1 MVILRGF
8 KNPLKRRIT
17 RNKRKV
23 GGYMA
28 LTPKQEYFC
37 RLVASGKDYTTAYLT
52 AYDWHGSKAGAA
64 NESMLLANKPEI
76 QEKIKTLIKPME
88 IAAQKESVNARKEQ
102 IDFIKSRIEH
112 CLQTED
118 EQSIIRY
125 TDMLNKINALYKETE
140 TEQKPESTV
149 NNLDISTLKRLS
161 GVG

>member
-1 MVILRGF
+1 
-8 KNPLKRRIT
+8 
-17 RNKRKV
+17 
-23 GGYMA
+23 MA

-52 AYDWHGSKAGAA
+52 AYDWNGSKAGAA
-64 NESMLLANKPEI
+64 NEGLILANKPEI
-76 QEKIKTLIKPME
+76 QEKIATLIKPME

-102 IDFIKSRIEH
+102 IEYIKQRIALCE
-112 CLQTED
+112 QRED

-140 TEQKPESTV
+140 QETKPESTV